1 MISLSATHCKTLIF
15 QKKNFLKW
23 KKEKKKKGDS
33 ENDDDVQQPQ
43 NDPSPFGQTEIPE
56 RFASNIFEEI
66 IHGNLINIHSIEV
79 KCDGEPII

>member
-1 MISLSATHCKTLIF
+1 LTKF
-15 QKKNFLKW
+15 NFFLNK

-43 NDPSPFGQTEIPE
+43 SDPSPFGQTEIPE

-66 IHGNLINIHSIEV
+66 IHGNLRNIHSLKPKSDE
-79 KCDGEPII
+79 GPIIQFTKNFHCGI